1 MSEPILPDL
10 VITRSFTDKGRRGV
24 KQAVTCDV
32 PGCDNEMVTTATNG
46 LKPGDQVLNMARRRG
61 WVIDNKHGRVC
72 PRHKGRD
79 KPVTPEQVTELA
91 GLFKAWLDQSS
102 FSFEDRKKVLISE
115 LGQLG
120 IGKVTEVKTE
130 SQRKALL
137 ALLNRTFP
145 REPDMAQKNPELV
158 AASQGLVPLSE
169 SLKLPSDAARAQRR
183 KVFHE
188 IEGCY
193 AQGRYVEGFSD
204 ETIAKKLLVAVGMVT
219 EVREMNFGPAGPGPR
234 IKALR
239 DEMAALE
246 VRVNQIEEAAL
257 AVMDQAEKKA
267 IELRRDIA
275 SLLSKIIKLEG
286 SL

>member
-1 MSEPILPDL
+1 
-10 VITRSFTDKGRRGV
+10 
-24 KQAVTCDV
+24 
-32 PGCDNEMVTTATNG
+32 MVTTATNG

-61 WVIDNKHGRVC
+61 WAIDGRHGRVC
-72 PRHKGRD
+72 PKHKGRD
-79 KPVTPEQVTELA
+79 KTVTPEQMTELA
-91 GLFKAWLDQSS
+91 GLFKAWLDQSNPA
-102 FSFEDRKKVLISE
+102 FEDRKKSLIAE
-115 LGQLG
+115 LAQLG

-130 SQRKALL
+130 AQRKVLL
-137 ALLNRTFP
+137 ALLNLTFP
-145 REPDMAQKNPELV
+145 QEPPMAQKNPELV

-204 ETIAKKLLVAVGMVT
+204 ESIAKKLLVAVGMVT
-219 EVREMNFGPAGPGPR
+219 EVREINFGPAGPDPR

-239 DEMAALE
+239 DEMVALE

-275 SLLSKIIKLEG
+275 SLLAKIVKLEG
-286 SL
+286 GL